1 MVTEKMLFK
10 DFSCGGAKLL
20 GQFLFEGLMQ
30 NICVKIFLIFAS
42 DLEDAL

>member
-1 MVTEKMLFK
+1 MATEKTLFK

-20 GQFLFEGLMQ
+20 GQFLFEGLMR
-30 NICVKIFLIFAS
+30 NICVKMFLILAS